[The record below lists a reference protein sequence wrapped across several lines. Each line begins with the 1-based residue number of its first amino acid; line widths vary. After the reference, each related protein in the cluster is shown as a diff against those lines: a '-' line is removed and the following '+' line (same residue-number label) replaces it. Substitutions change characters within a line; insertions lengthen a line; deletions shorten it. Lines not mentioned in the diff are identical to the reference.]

1 MKSWQRTVMTVIV
14 GASLLAC
21 SGGKRHTPGTHD
33 PSVPV
38 PNVGDPV
45 DLDGDGKPDGVAVDS
60 DGDGIAD
67 GVDTNN
73 DGKADAPLPSGGTD
87 GSGQA
92 GDGDGDGDMS
102 VMDGGASD
110 PNVWIDGGAAPYP
123 VNDQG
128 QVLCGDAPCACSDG
142 MDNDNDKLTDLQDP
156 ECVSS
161 WDNDESSFATG
172 ISGDNRDD
180 ACQDCFFD
188 GNSGSGNDGCRL
200 PSSCLSE
207 GNASTGRGSC
217 STCEQSDQCVNFCK
231 AFTPNGC
238 DCFGCCTV
246 RLANDTTV
254 NVALS
259 TGCQIDGNTV
269 GDGCTECVP
278 NDSCINTCGRCEL
291 CPGKTIEDLPAD
303 CFTSGDGDGDGDAG
317 TGGDGDGDG
326 DGDGTGSTPTPACDD
341 GAQVC
346 SSTKPCETGYSCD
359 FGCCVRLPVVL

>member
-1 MKSWQRTVMTVIV
+1 MMSWQRTVMTVFV

-21 SGGKRHTPGTHD
+21 SGGKRSPRAHD
-33 PSVPV
+33 ASLPSV
-38 PNVGDPV
+38 GDMV
-45 DLDGDGKPDGVAVDS
+45 DLDGDGKTDGTVVDV
-60 DGDGIAD
+60 DGDGVPD
-67 GVDTNN
+67 GVDTNG
-73 DGKADAPLPSGGTD
+73 DGTVDEPLPGT
-87 GSGQA
+87 G
-92 GDGDGDGDMS
+92 GDGDTTPGDGDATGT
-102 VMDGGASD
+102 MDSGTRD
-110 PNVWIDGGAAPYP
+110 PGDLPGYDAGTAPYP
-123 VNDQG
+123 VNAQG
-128 QVLCGDAPCACSDG
+128 QVLCGTTVCACSDG
-142 MDNDNDKLTDLQDP
+142 MDNDGDKVTDLADP

-200 PSSCLSE
+200 PSTCLTE
-207 GNASTGRGSC
+207 GNASSGQGSC

-246 RLANDTTV
+246 QLANNTTV
-254 NVALS
+254 HVALS
-259 TGCQIDGNTV
+259 SGCQIDGNTV
-269 GDGCTECVP
+269 GDGCMECVP

-291 CPGKTIEDLPAD
+291 CPGKTIDDLPDD
-303 CFTSGDGDGDGDAG
+303 CFTSGGGDGDGGTG

-326 DGDGTGSTPTPACDD
+326 GTGSTPTPTPTPTCED

-346 SSTKPCETGYSCD
+346 SSTKPCADGYSCD
-359 FGCCVRLPVVL
+359 FGCCVRLPILL